1 MNELMALQVEISEEK
16 MSSYVGTEL
25 DVLIEE
31 KLDDNTYIG
40 RTKYDA
46 PEVDGVF
53 YLTSRENVINKIVK
67 SRVTDSR
74 TDLGEI
80 IWLTGDKFSWPN
92 ATAHLRLFYPLL
104 FICHTKTASACMWA
118 QLFSL
123 LP

>member
-1 MNELMALQVEISEEK
+1 MALQVEISEEK

-67 SRVTDSR
+67 SRVTDSIEY
-74 TDLGEI
+74 DLFGEI
-80 IWLTGDKFSWPN
+80 I
-92 ATAHLRLFYPLL
+92 
-104 FICHTKTASACMWA
+104 
-118 QLFSL
+118 
-123 LP
+123 